1 MILRAEKGYLVIG
14 KDTDGMTRPMD
25 MGVTTPL
32 AKKKV
37 EFIGRRSLLQ
47 EVAQRK
53 GRNQFVGLEVAD
65 GGSALPPGA
74 HAIDRTSG
82 GLRSIGYV
90 TSSYDSPTLNRPVA
104 LGLVE
109 EGLTRAGEIIE
120 LQHLGKLRRARIAP
134 ACAFDPEGGRL
145 NA

>member
-1 MILRAEKGYLVIG
+1 
-14 KDTDGMTRPMD
+14 MTRPMD
-25 MGVTTPL
+25 LGATAPL
-32 AKKKV
+32 IKKKS

-47 EVAQRK
+47 VEAQRK

-65 GGSALPPGA
+65 GGGALPTGA
-74 HAIDRTSG
+74 HAVDRVAGT
-82 GLRSIGYV
+82 LRSIGYV
-90 TSSYDSPTLNRPVA
+90 TSSYNSPTLNRPVA

-109 EGLTRAGEIIE
+109 AGLGRIGETIE
-120 LQHLGKLRRARIAP
+120 LQYLGKSRRARIAP